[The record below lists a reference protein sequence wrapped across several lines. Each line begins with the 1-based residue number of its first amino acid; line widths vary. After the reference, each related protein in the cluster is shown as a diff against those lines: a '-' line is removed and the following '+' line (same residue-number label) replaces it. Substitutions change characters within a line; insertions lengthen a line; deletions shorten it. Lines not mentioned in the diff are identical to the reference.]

1 MGARKVIAVKD
12 WSCGM
17 SDELGRVVL
26 TINPTEGE
34 PILVLMTIFQA
45 ARMAGELGA
54 PNPIHTPVTQRPL
67 GKANQARW
75 GSPNALPSEPCC
87 SVTMNNGAITALR
100 IRAPLSCI
108 PLLKPFRGPCVDHRA
123 DTGDIS

>member
-1 MGARKVIAVKD
+1 MAARKVIAVKD

-45 ARMAGELGA
+45 ARMAGEL
-54 PNPIHTPVTQRPL
+54 
-67 GKANQARW
+67 
-75 GSPNALPSEPCC
+75 
-87 SVTMNNGAITALR
+87 
-100 IRAPLSCI
+100 RAPKFVSI
-108 PLLKPFRGPCVDHRA
+108 PR
-123 DTGDIS
+123 